1 MPGSFESWQILEVTM
16 FEKRIVIGSD
26 KSGFPLKEALKSHLV
41 EKGYEVEDVGMQSM
55 EDFQPYF
62 EVAPKVARKI
72 QSGEFD
78 LGLLCCGTG
87 MGMSIVANKFKGIY
101 AAVVEG
107 SYASKMAK
115 VINDA
120 NVLTMGGW
128 KLAPQEAI
136 DMLDRWLN
144 ARFTEG
150 FPEDRQQFL
159 KNAFDKVREIEEE
172 NFR

>member
-1 MPGSFESWQILEVTM
+1 M
-16 FEKRIVIGSD
+16 FEKRIVIGAD
-26 KSGFPLKEALKSHLV
+26 KSGFPLKEALKSHLL
-41 EKGYEVEDVGMQSM
+41 EKGYEVEDVGMQTM

-62 EVAPKVARKI
+62 EVAPKVARKV

-78 LGLLCCGTG
+78 RGLLCCGTG
-87 MGMSIVANKFKGIY
+87 MGMAIVANKFKGIY

-107 SYASKMAK
+107 SYAAKMAK
-115 VINDA
+115 VINNA

-144 ARFTEG
+144 ASFTEG
-150 FPEDRQQFL
+150 FAEDRQAFL
-159 KNAFDKVREIEEE
+159 KNAFGKVKEIEEE

>member
-1 MPGSFESWQILEVTM
+1 MPDSSESWQILEVTM

-136 DMLDRWLN
+136 DMLDCWLN